1 MYLSVCIDTL
11 SFEFSRLLKDKGD
24 YVQEII
30 LLTYLLNLIVCF
42 GFFFFNVSTKIFL
55 KLEKESKDYS

>member
-1 MYLSVCIDTL
+1 MDTL
-11 SFEFSRLLKDKGD
+11 SFEFSRLLKDKRD
-24 YVQEII
+24 YVKEII

-42 GFFFFNVSTKIFL
+42 GFFFNVSTKIFL